1 MDKLMDMYL
10 LMDKYMLK
18 YMLKYMYSLI
28 CLGLLGFACL
38 CLNVASKSSI
48 CLICLTLLDLA
59 DGWRRQALWQQLLPQ
74 EQVQEQVQV
83 QGQEQVQ
90 VQPLLPKTG
99 RQIRHLPLLPHLAQ
113 TEVSLPEGAELARR
127 ALGFPPPCAV
137 PRALMPLGKGAVCC
151 PGDSCCRF
159 RPVKQQN
166 PA

>member
-10 LMDKYMLK
+10 LMDK

-74 EQVQEQVQV
+74 EQVQV

-99 RQIRHLPLLPHLAQ
+99 RQIRHLPLLPPPAKAGF
-113 TEVSLPEGAELARR
+113 SPPEGGRM
-127 ALGFPPPCAV
+127 GP
-137 PRALMPLGKGAVCC
+137 
-151 PGDSCCRF
+151 
-159 RPVKQQN
+159 
-166 PA
+166 

>member
-74 EQVQEQVQV
+74 VQEQVQV
-83 QGQEQVQ
+83 QAQVQ
-90 VQPLLPKTG
+90 VTG
-99 RQIRHLPLLPHLAQ
+99 TGTAGFAEKQ
-113 TEVSLPEGAELARR
+113 TA
-127 ALGFPPPCAV
+127 
-137 PRALMPLGKGAVCC
+137 
-151 PGDSCCRF
+151 
-159 RPVKQQN
+159 N
-166 PA
+166 PAFAAFAAPCPNRGFAPGGR

>member
-28 CLGLLGFACL
+28 CLGLL
-38 CLNVASKSSI
+38 
-48 CLICLTLLDLA
+48 DLA

-83 QGQEQVQ
+83 QVQEQVQ

-99 RQIRHLPLLPHLAQ
+99 RQIRHLPLLPPPAKAGF
-113 TEVSLPEGAELARR
+113 SPPEGGRM
-127 ALGFPPPCAV
+127 GP
-137 PRALMPLGKGAVCC
+137 
-151 PGDSCCRF
+151 
-159 RPVKQQN
+159 
-166 PA
+166 

>member
-1 MDKLMDMYL
+1 MDMYM
-10 LMDKYMLK
+10 LMDK

-74 EQVQEQVQV
+74 EQVQV

-90 VQPLLPKTG
+90 VQPILPKTG
-99 RQIRHLPLLPHLAQ
+99 RQIRHLPLLPPPAKAGF
-113 TEVSLPEGAELARR
+113 SPPEGGRM
-127 ALGFPPPCAV
+127 GP
-137 PRALMPLGKGAVCC
+137 
-151 PGDSCCRF
+151 
-159 RPVKQQN
+159 
-166 PA
+166 